1 MIKKELT
8 ELQARLM
15 YKMQI
20 YKWSNR
26 NRNIMNEMD
35 LIRKKIPFFY
45 INAGRLAVSGFI
57 KTIDGDYE
65 VYVIGIKNVLRKI
78 SLQYELP
85 DAIIKRKRR
94 IRNRNIWIIIFQ
106 GSELPEVLIQEILSF
121 SP

>member
-1 MIKKELT
+1 
-8 ELQARLM
+8 
-15 YKMQI
+15 
-20 YKWSNR
+20 
-26 NRNIMNEMD
+26 MD

-85 DAIIKRKRR
+85 DAIIKRNRR
-94 IRNRNIWIIIFQ
+94 IRNRQHMDYYLSRIWT
-106 GSELPEVLIQEILSF
+106 S
-121 SP
+121 

>member
-20 YKWSNR
+20 YRWSNR

-85 DAIIKRKRR
+85 DAIIKRNRR

-106 GSELPEVLIQEILSF
+106 GSGLPEVLIQKILSF

>member
-8 ELQARLM
+8 ELQGRLM

-106 GSELPEVLIQEILSF
+106 GSGLPEVLIQKILSF

>member
-85 DAIIKRKRR
+85 DAIIKRNRR

-106 GSELPEVLIQEILSF
+106 GSGLPEVLIQRILSF

>member
-26 NRNIMNEMD
+26 NRNIMNEME

-78 SLQYELP
+78 SLQYDLP

>member
-20 YKWSNR
+20 YRWSNR

-94 IRNRNIWIIIFQ
+94 IRNKNIWIIIFQ
-106 GSELPEVLIQEILSF
+106 GSGLPEVLIQKILSF

>member
-26 NRNIMNEMD
+26 NRNIMNEME

-45 INAGRLAVSGFI
+45 INAGRLAISGFI

-65 VYVIGIKNVLRKI
+65 VYVIGIRNVLRKI
-78 SLQYELP
+78 SLQYDLP